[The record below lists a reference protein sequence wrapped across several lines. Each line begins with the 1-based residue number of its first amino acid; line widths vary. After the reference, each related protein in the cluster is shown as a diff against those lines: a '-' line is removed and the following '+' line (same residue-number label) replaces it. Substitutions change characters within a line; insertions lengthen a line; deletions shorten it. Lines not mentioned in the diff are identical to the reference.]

1 MMNIVK
7 YPIVLLMLL
16 VLITAGIT
24 GSCSANGRK
33 DTKSQE
39 LLLIVAD
46 HSNETYGEELKKE
59 VFTQLQNKL
68 QVSVSKH
75 SNEARTATWVEKPE
89 LLELTNQTGVN
100 QVVVVEILPIKSD
113 FSDILFYKAIRSEAT
128 LRIRLYDAVK
138 SRYIVTQEV
147 QGTARNITYIPYTS
161 VGKKATVSEAVRKAT
176 EAAAQTINQSE
187 ADVVE

>member
-1 MMNIVK
+1 MNLVK

-16 VLITAGIT
+16 GLITAGIT
-24 GSCSANGRK
+24 GSCSANERK
-33 DTKSQE
+33 GSKSQE

-46 HSNETYGEELKKE
+46 YSNEAYGEALKKE

-75 SNEARTATWVEKPE
+75 SNEVRTVAWVEKAE

-128 LRIRLYDAVK
+128 LRVRLYDAIK

-147 QGTARNITYIPYTS
+147 QGTAINKTYIPYTS
-161 VGKKATVSEAVRKAT
+161 VGKKATVWEAVRKAT
-176 EAAAQTINQSE
+176 EAAGRTINQSE
-187 ADVVE
+187 ADVVQ

>member
-1 MMNIVK
+1 
-7 YPIVLLMLL
+7 MLL

-24 GSCSANGRK
+24 GSCSANERK

-46 HSNETYGEELKKE
+46 HSNEAYGEELKKE
-59 VFTQLQNKL
+59 VFTDMQNKL
-68 QVSVSKH
+68 QVLVSKH
-75 SNEARTATWVEKPE
+75 SNEARTVAWVEKAE

-138 SRYIVTQEV
+138 NQYIVTQEV
-147 QGTARNITYIPYTS
+147 QETAMNKTYIPYTS

-176 EAAAQTINQSE
+176 EVAARTINQSII
-187 ADVVE
+187 DVLQ